1 MRDLGF
7 ACLHSDARIFVC
19 REGTRLIVAV
29 VYVDDAMFFSKN
41 EKLVKKKK
49 ALFMAKWECQDL
61 RDVKEFLCMHITRT
75 RTGITIDQCN
85 YVEKVLTRFQLTVAK
100 AAITPLPTNWEPKA
114 NTGKATVAEITHY
127 QSIIGSLL
135 YLMIRTHY
143 DIAFSVTHLSQ
154 FSTNP
159 TKDHY
164 KAAQH
169 VCHYLV
175 GTRDYKLVY
184 TREEDKGLVAYT
196 DSDWAADKIR
206 CRSVTGYFFKLA
218 NGIISWRSHAQK
230 TVALSS
236 TEAEYMAISDCSRQ
250 AIWIKT
256 LIKELR
262 IKIRS
267 IPIYGDNQ
275 GSIFIASNAVQES
288 HTKHINICYH
298 YICEL
303 VVAKEVDLQFMP
315 GEMNPAN
322 MFTKNL
328 LKIKFT
334 QFRNQLGLKFGAKCL

>member
-1 MRDLGF
+1 MYPIVVIVIR
-7 ACLHSDARIFVC
+7 LHD
-19 REGTRLIVAV
+19 
-29 VYVDDAMFFSKN
+29 
-41 EKLVKKKK
+41 
-49 ALFMAKWECQDL
+49 
-61 RDVKEFLCMHITRT
+61 
-75 RTGITIDQCN
+75 
-85 YVEKVLTRFQLTVAK
+85 AK
-100 AAITPLPTNWEPKA
+100 AAITSLPTSWEPKA
-114 NTGKATVAEITHY
+114 NTGQATAAEITRY

-135 YLMIRTHY
+135 YLMIGTWP
-143 DIAFSVTHLSQ
+143 DIAFAVTHLSQ

-169 VCHYLV
+169 ICRYLV

-196 DSDWAADKIR
+196 NSDWAADKIQQ
-206 CRSVTGYFFKLA
+206 CSVTGYFFKLV

-267 IPIYGDNQ
+267 ISIYGDNQ

-288 HTKHINICYH
+288 CTKHIDICYD
-298 YICEL
+298 YIRKL
-303 VVAKEVDLQFMP
+303 VVAKEVELQFMP

-328 LKIKFT
+328 QK
-334 QFRNQLGLKFGAKCL
+334 NKCWAWGCVERVTLCT